1 MSSETINET
10 LGLSL
15 LFALVT
21 IIFVFNSQ
29 IHILINRLLNRLTI
43 VEFQKSEYKVIDTSK
58 NLPNDSKSWT
68 WHEAW
73 GITLPIPRTRDGEKL
88 LAEGNI
94 TLKQAFIWL
103 IFASTIYALLTTSP
117 LLINNPANISSQR
130 VLVLIGNSLLSG
142 LLSPIGFTLITG
154 TIHGISKLF
163 GSKGFWR
170 NFFIV
175 YVAFN
180 APIMILSGITV
191 LIYHVFSL
199 NIALFLGV
207 LLSFYWLLVIGPIT
221 IKVNY
226 KFRWLGAFLIN
237 LFVIAVFF
245 LSIAGLYIV
254 FNPNVLQK

>member
-15 LFALVT
+15 LFALAI

-43 VEFQKSEYKVIDTSK
+43 IEFQKAGYKIIDADK

-117 LLINNPANISSQR
+117 SLIKNPANISSQGI
-130 VLVLIGNSLLSG
+130 LILIGNSLLTG

-154 TIHGISKLF
+154 VIHGISKLF
-163 GSKGFWR
+163 GSKGIWH

-180 APIMILSGITV
+180 APIMILSGVTV
-191 LIYHVFSL
+191 LIYQVFSL
-199 NIALFLGV
+199 NLALLLEV
-207 LLSFYWLLVIGPIT
+207 ALSFYWLLVIAPIT

-226 KFRWLGAFLIN
+226 KFRWLGAFLVN
-237 LFVIAVFF
+237 FFVMTIFF
-245 LSIAGLYIV
+245 FSIVGLYIV
-254 FNPNVLQK
+254 FNSNVLQR